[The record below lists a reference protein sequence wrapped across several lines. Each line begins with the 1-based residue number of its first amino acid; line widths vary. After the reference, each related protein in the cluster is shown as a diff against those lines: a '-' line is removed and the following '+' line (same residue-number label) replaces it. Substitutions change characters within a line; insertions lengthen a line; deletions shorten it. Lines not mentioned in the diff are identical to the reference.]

1 VLSLVIGQG
10 MRLALIGVCVGAA
23 AAFALTRVMA
33 SLLYDV
39 APTDPLTFVSV
50 ALLLLVIAWLACWLP
65 ARRAA
70 RVDPMEA
77 LRYE

>member
-1 VLSLVIGQG
+1 V
-10 MRLALIGVCVGAA
+10 
-23 AAFALTRVMA
+23 ALTRVLS

-39 APTDPLTFVSV
+39 TATDPLTLLAVSV
-50 ALLLLVIAWLACWLP
+50 ILTAVALVASYIP

-70 RVDPMEA
+70 RIDPMEA

>member
-1 VLSLVIGQG
+1 LLG
-10 MRLALIGVCVGAA
+10 
-23 AAFALTRVMA
+23 

-39 APTDPLTFVSV
+39 RPSNPLVLGSVS
-50 ALLLLVIAWLACWLP
+50 LLLVFVALVASYIP

-70 RVDPMEA
+70 KVDPMVA